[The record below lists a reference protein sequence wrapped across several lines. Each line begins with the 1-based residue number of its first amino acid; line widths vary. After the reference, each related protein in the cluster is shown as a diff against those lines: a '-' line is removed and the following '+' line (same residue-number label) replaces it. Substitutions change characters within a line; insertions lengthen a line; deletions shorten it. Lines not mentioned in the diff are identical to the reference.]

1 MPVISVDKDTEALE
15 MTVVAEFDA
24 PVERVWQLYADPRQ
38 LERWWGPPSHP
49 ATVVDHD
56 LTPGG
61 WVRYFMTSP
70 EGDKYHGWW
79 QVESVDAPRGFEVTD
94 GFADDS
100 GEPNPDMPT
109 TKMRV
114 DLTERDGGG
123 TRVVILST
131 FPSAEALQMQL
142 DMGME
147 QGMREAMSQMDD
159 VLASQGG

>member
-1 MPVISVDKDTEALE
+1 MPVISVDKDVEALE

-56 LTPGG
+56 LSPGG
-61 WVRYFMTSP
+61 WVRYYMTSP

-114 DLTERDGGG
+114 DLTEREGGG

>member
-1 MPVISVDKDTEALE
+1 MPVISVDKDAEALE
-15 MTVVAEFDA
+15 MTVVAEFDS
-24 PVERVWQLYADPRQ
+24 PVERVWQLWEDPRQ

-56 LTPGG
+56 LSPGG

-70 EGDKYHGWW
+70 EGDKYRGWW
-79 QVESVDAPRGFEVTD
+79 RVEVVDAPRLLEVED

-100 GEPNPDMPT
+100 GEPNPEMPT

-114 DLTERDGGG
+114 ALAERDGGG
-123 TRVVILST
+123 TRVTILST
-131 FPSAEALQMQL
+131 FPSAEALQQQL

-147 QGMREAMSQMDD
+147 EGMREAMAQMDD
-159 VLASQGG
+159 VLAGPGR

>member
-1 MPVISVDKDTEALE
+1 MPVISVDKDPEALT
-15 MTVVAEFDA
+15 MTVIAEFDA
-24 PVERVWQLYADPRQ
+24 PVERTWQLWDDPRQ

-49 ATVVDHD
+49 ATVVDHE

-79 QVESVDAPRGFEVTD
+79 QVESVDPPRTLEVTD
-94 GFADDS
+94 GFADDA

-114 DLTERDGGG
+114 SLSERDGGG
-123 TRVVILST
+123 TRATILST
-131 FPSAEALQMQL
+131 FPSAEALQQQL

-147 QGMREAMSQMDD
+147 EGMREAMGQMDA
-159 VLASQGG
+159 VLAGPAR

>member
-1 MPVISVDKDTEALE
+1 MPVISVDKDVEALE

-24 PVERVWQLYADPRQ
+24 TVERVWQLYADPRQ

-79 QVESVDAPRGFEVTD
+79 QVESVDAPRSFEVTD

-100 GEPNPDMPT
+100 GEPDPDMPT

-131 FPSAEALQMQL
+131 FPSAEALQQQL

-147 QGMREAMSQMDD
+147 EGMREAMSQMDD
-159 VLASQGG
+159 VLASR

>member
-1 MPVISVDKDTEALE
+1 MPVISVDKDVEALE

-24 PVERVWQLYADPRQ
+24 TVERVWQLYADPRQ

-94 GFADDS
+94 GFGDDS

-131 FPSAEALQMQL
+131 FPSAEALQQQL

-147 QGMREAMSQMDD
+147 EGLRQAMGQMDD
-159 VLASQGG
+159 VLAGTGS

>member
-24 PVERVWQLYADPRQ
+24 PVERVWQLWDDPRQ

-79 QVESVDAPRGFEVTD
+79 RVESVDEPRVLEVED

-114 DLTERDGGG
+114 SLADKDGGG
-123 TRVVILST
+123 TRVTILST
-131 FPSAEALQMQL
+131 FPSAEALQQQL

-147 QGMREAMSQMDD
+147 EGMREAMAQMDD
-159 VLASQGG
+159 VLAGPGR

>member
-1 MPVISVDKDTEALE
+1 MPVISVDKDVEALE

-24 PVERVWQLYADPRQ
+24 TVERVWQLYADPRQ

-79 QVESVDAPRGFEVTD
+79 QVESVDAPRSFEVTD

-100 GEPNPDMPT
+100 GEPDPDMPT

-131 FPSAEALQMQL
+131 FPSAEALQQQL

-159 VLASQGG
+159 VLAG

>member
-24 PVERVWQLYADPRQ
+24 PVERTWELWADPRK
-38 LERWWGPPSHP
+38 LERWWGPPTHP

-79 QVESVDAPRGFEVTD
+79 QVESVDAPRLLEVTD

-109 TKMRV
+109 TQMRV
-114 DLTERDGGG
+114 ALADREGGG
-123 TRVVILST
+123 TRVTILST
-131 FPSAEALQMQL
+131 FPSAEALAQMVE
-142 DMGME
+142 MGME
-147 QGMREAMSQMDD
+147 EGLREAMGQMDA
-159 VLASQGG
+159 VLAESA

>member
-1 MPVISVDKDTEALE
+1 MPVISVDKDTDALE

-24 PVERVWQLYADPRQ
+24 PVERTWELWADPRK

-61 WVRYFMTSP
+61 RVSYFMTSP

-79 QVESVDAPRGFEVTD
+79 KVESVDAPRLLQVED
-94 GFADDS
+94 GFADDA

-109 TKMRV
+109 TRMRV
-114 DLTERDGGG
+114 ALADRDGGG
-123 TRVVILST
+123 TRVTILST
-131 FPSAEALQMQL
+131 FPSAEALEQML
-142 DMGME
+142 EMGME
-147 QGMREAMSQMDD
+147 EGMREAMGQMDA
-159 VLASQGG
+159 VLAESA

>member
-24 PVERVWQLYADPRQ
+24 PVERVWQLWADPRQ

-70 EGDKYHGWW
+70 EGDKYTAGG
-79 QVESVDAPRGFEVTD
+79 S
-94 GFADDS
+94 
-100 GEPNPDMPT
+100 
-109 TKMRV
+109 
-114 DLTERDGGG
+114 ERDGGG
-123 TRVVILST
+123 TRATILST
-131 FPSAEALQMQL
+131 FPSAEALQQQL

-147 QGMREAMSQMDD
+147 QGMREAMSQMDA
-159 VLASQGG
+159 VLTG

>member
-24 PVERVWQLYADPRQ
+24 PVERTWELWADPRK

-61 WVRYFMTSP
+61 RVSYFMTSP

-79 QVESVDAPRGFEVTD
+79 QVDSVDAPRLLEVTD

-109 TKMRV
+109 SGMRV
-114 DLTERDGGG
+114 SLTDREGGG
-123 TRVVILST
+123 TRVTILST
-131 FPSAEALQMQL
+131 FPSVEAMQQQL

-147 QGMREAMSQMDD
+147 HGMREAMAQMDA
-159 VLASQGG
+159 VLAGSA